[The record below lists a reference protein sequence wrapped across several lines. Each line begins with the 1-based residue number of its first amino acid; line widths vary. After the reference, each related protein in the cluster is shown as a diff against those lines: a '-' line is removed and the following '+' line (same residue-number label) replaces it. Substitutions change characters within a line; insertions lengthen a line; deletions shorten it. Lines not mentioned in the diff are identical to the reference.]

1 MRAQDWLLAA
11 ALISLVGCGGGGGGD
26 DTDETALVGNLGN
39 NSPPVTSGSLQPSDT
54 PNQSPGVGPESPSTG
69 STGDTPST
77 GNDAPNS
84 PPDTGGGVIVVGG
97 VTGGGTGNTG
107 GGTGNTGGGTG
118 NNNTPPSNNPGPNT
132 PAPTPQSPTPP
143 QNDPSPPNN
152 GPSPTPA
159 PEAPTPQNDD
169 PAPQNPVNDDP
180 APQNPV
186 NDDPAPQNPINEGPA
201 PENPGPDPETPAPE
215 EPIAGPEPE
224 QPAPEPILEGP
235 DDPPPPP
242 EPIVVEEDQPEPEP
256 IFDAPDDPPL
266 PPEPIVVEPP
276 QPEPIVEGPP
286 NNEDIIVPG
295 QVNQVV
301 LQDSDSNE
309 MGTLK
314 VSSHSLPWGL
324 TNAREVYQSTHYLAR
339 TNQEPSK
346 GSIKIPMRAYT
357 AHCTNPTGVESVFVS
372 MTMQDGDGIEDNVG
386 TVFEMQYDD
395 DTGGFE
401 RVDNQVKLS
410 GFCNQTHG
418 IAVSSNCSRV
428 AVLCQADPFTSQ
440 SRSFDKDLVEE
451 YGDYIMKK
459 DADNYDERGTS
470 VGGKANPEIWLLE
483 WENTPLSGSYSSFV
497 ATKQAGGYGGKS
509 AINLLYVENDSQG
522 RTSYAFTT
530 TTRAFDTGGG
540 SHNSG
545 GMFII
550 DRDNWRYDLYDRGS
564 DSGRGWSFDCI
575 DGHIAHMRT
584 IYNPYTEM
592 YGAVC
597 TSDLVDFLGG
607 RNPWGH
613 SHGTVGVKNEN
624 REAGRKGYMSYYV
637 PASNTMTNNGGGH
650 TVVPVSPTRSMM
662 ALVAPMPTSKS
673 SMEKFINYL
682 RTSITTV
689 DTSGMTDGEVCT
701 LYEDYDSACFL
712 NFFEYMVWDGDTD
725 EHPVY
730 PNWVIHGHQSRDPK
744 YYSRV
749 GVLPL
754 EADNSR
760 IDGVG
765 PIWLT
770 GSAWDFDSEGNV
782 TIDGNIVGDGTNGTV
797 ISCNYGAPQLID
809 LKNGRFLL
817 GYGKFLCSDH
827 DYTANRHNKR
837 SDRVR
842 GGADMLIPQAY
853 YLMEIDGDG
862 NILEGPIQ
870 LTSDALGDM
879 GWGGIDEMVS
889 FGPGKVGWW
898 YTSTPTKDPVK
909 DSTLPNPLQSE
920 WRLMVYES
928 STP

>member
-1 MRAQDWLLAA
+1 MGTLRWITAATLAGLVACSNGNGDPAEALANLVATGDAQTTESGGNASSGEAASEPEAQDQPP
-11 ALISLVGCGGGGGGD
+11 SDESVGAPSEPTENSSTPPPSAGGGFSGGSS
-26 DTDETALVGNLGN
+26 
-39 NSPPVTSGSLQPSDT
+39 NSNSDSGSE
-54 PNQSPGVGPESPSTG
+54 GG
-69 STGDTPST
+69 STGRDSAGGDGTAPVDDGSTSPAAPVAESPPS
-77 GNDAPNS
+77 NS
-84 PPDTGGGVIVVGG
+84 PEESSPSNPAEDASDDAGPSDPTPPADDPDPTPFDPPEP
-97 VTGGGTGNTG
+97 
-107 GGTGNTGGGTG
+107 
-118 NNNTPPSNNPGPNT
+118 TPPSPVVVIPE
-132 PAPTPQSPTPP
+132 
-143 QNDPSPPNN
+143 DPVS
-152 GPSPTPA
+152 
-159 PEAPTPQNDD
+159 E
-169 PAPQNPVNDDP
+169 
-180 APQNPV
+180 
-186 NDDPAPQNPINEGPA
+186 PIS
-201 PENPGPDPETPAPE
+201 E
-215 EPIAGPEPE
+215 EPPSS
-224 QPAPEPILEGP
+224 EPIS
-235 DDPPPPP
+235 
-242 EPIVVEEDQPEPEP
+242 EP
-256 IFDAPDDPPL
+256 
-266 PPEPIVVEPP
+266 
-276 QPEPIVEGPP
+276 PP
-286 NNEDIIVPG
+286 NNEDVIVPG
-295 QVNQVV
+295 QVGQVR
-301 LQDSDSNE
+301 LLNAAAEQ
-309 MGTLK
+309 MGTLN
-314 VSSHSLPWGL
+314 VSTLALPWGL

-339 TNQEPSK
+339 THQEPEK
-346 GSIKIPMRAYT
+346 ENIKIPMRAYT

-372 MTMQDGDGIEDNVG
+372 MTLQDGNSIEDNVG
-386 TVFEMQYDD
+386 SVFELQYDD
-395 DTGGFE
+395 STGGYE
-401 RVDNQVKLS
+401 RVNNQVKLS

-440 SRSFDKDLVEE
+440 SRSSDKDLVEE
-451 YGDYIMKK
+451 YGDYIMLK

-509 AINLLYVENDSQG
+509 ALNLLYVENDSQN

-530 TTRAFDTGGG
+530 TTRAFDTRGG

-550 DRDNWRYDLYDRGS
+550 DRDNWRYDLYDSGT
-564 DSGRGWSFDCI
+564 DTGRGWSFDCI

-624 REAGRKGYMSYYV
+624 REAGRKGYLSYYV

-650 TVVPVSPTRSMM
+650 TVVPVSPTRSLM

-673 SMEKFINYL
+673 SMDKFINHL
-682 RTSITTV
+682 RTSITNI
-689 DTSGMTDGEVCT
+689 DTGGMTDGEVCT

-712 NFFEYMVWDGDTD
+712 NFFEYMIWEGDTD
-725 EHPVY
+725 DYPVF
-730 PNWVIHGHQSRDPK
+730 PNWVIHGWQSRDPK

-749 GVLPL
+749 GILPL

-770 GSAWDFDSEGNV
+770 GSAWDLDSEGNV

-827 DYTANRHNKR
+827 DYTANRHNGR

-853 YLMEIDGDG
+853 YLMEIDGNGTVLD
-862 NILEGPIQ
+862 GPIE
-870 LTSDALGDM
+870 LTSDALGDF
-879 GWGGIDEMVS
+879 GWGGIDEMIS
-889 FGPGKVGWW
+889 LGRGKVGWW
-898 YTSTPTKDPVK
+898 YTSTPTKAPVK
-909 DSTLPNPLQSE
+909 DSTLPNPLQSD
-920 WRLMVYES
+920 WRFMVYQS
-928 STP
+928 ATP

>member
-1 MRAQDWLLAA
+1 MLVA
-11 ALISLVGCGGGGGGD
+11 ALISLVGCGAGGGD
-26 DTDETALVGNLGN
+26 ATDGDAALGSQGNST
-39 NSPPVTSGSLQPSDT
+39 SPIGSPTPSEA
-54 PNQSPGVGPESPSTG
+54 PSESPTIAPAIPTTG
-69 STGDTPST
+69 SSGGASPVGDIPNTPPQS
-77 GNDAPNS
+77 GGGIVIGGGA
-84 PPDTGGGVIVVGG
+84 TGGGV
-97 VTGGGTGNTG
+97 GNTG
-107 GGTGNTGGGTG
+107 SSSG
-118 NNNTPPSNNPGPNT
+118 NNTTPAGNSAGGSNPGST
-132 PAPTPQSPTPP
+132 SPQS
-143 QNDPSPPNN
+143 DPSPSES
-152 GPSPTPA
+152 GSSQSPAAESPA
-159 PEAPTPQNDD
+159 PQDDASAPGNPSEDD
-169 PAPQNPVNDDP
+169 PAS
-180 APQNPV
+180 A
-186 NDDPAPQNPINEGPA
+186 
-201 PENPGPDPETPAPE
+201 
-215 EPIAGPEPE
+215 
-224 QPAPEPILEGP
+224 QPAPEPLVE
-235 DDPPPPP
+235 DDPQDQSPPPP
-242 EPIVVEEDQPEPEP
+242 EEPVTVEAPEQPEPEP
-256 IFDAPDDPPL
+256 IFDAPETPQQELFVGAPDDPPA
-266 PPEPIVVEPP
+266 
-276 QPEPIVEGPP
+276 QPIVEQPP
-286 NNEDIIVPG
+286 NNEDLIVAG

-301 LQDSDSNE
+301 LQNSESRV
-309 MGTLK
+309 MGTVE
-314 VSSHSLPWGL
+314 VSSLALPWGL

-346 GSIKIPMRAYT
+346 NSIKIPMRAYT

-372 MTMQDGDGIEDNVG
+372 MTMQDGDSIEDNVG
-386 TVFEMQYDD
+386 TVFELQYDD

-401 RVDNQVKLS
+401 RVNNQVKLS

-418 IAVSSNCSRV
+418 IAASDNCSRV
-428 AVLCQADPFTSQ
+428 AVLCQADPFTSD

-451 YGDYIMKK
+451 YGDYIMIK
-459 DADNYDERGTS
+459 DEDNYDERGTS
-470 VGGKANPEIWLLE
+470 EGGKANPEIWLLE
-483 WENTPLSGSYSSFV
+483 WENSPLSGSYSSFV

-509 AINLLYVENDSQG
+509 AINLLYVEDDSQG

-530 TTRAFDTGGG
+530 TTRAFDIRGG

-550 DRDNWRYDLYDRGS
+550 DRDNWRYDLYDSGT
-564 DSGRGWSFDCI
+564 DTGRGWSFDCI

-637 PASNTMTNNGGGH
+637 PANNTMTNNGGGH
-650 TVVPVSPTRSMM
+650 TVVPVSPTRSLM

-673 SMEKFINYL
+673 SMDKFVNHL
-682 RTSITTV
+682 RTSITNI

-712 NFFEYMVWDGDTD
+712 NFFEYMIWEGDTAD
-725 EHPVY
+725 YPVF
-730 PNWVIHGHQSRDPK
+730 PNWVIHSWQSRDPR

-749 GVLPL
+749 GILPL

-770 GSAWDFDSEGNV
+770 GSAWDLDSEGNV
-782 TIDGNIVGDGTNGTV
+782 TIDGKIVGDGTNGTV

-809 LKNGRFLL
+809 LQNGRFLL

-827 DYTANRHNKR
+827 DYTANRHNGR

-853 YLMEIDGDG
+853 YLMEIDANG
-862 NILEGPIQ
+862 NVLEGPIE

-879 GWGGIDEMVS
+879 GWGGIDEMIS
-889 FGPGKVGWW
+889 LGRGRVGWW
-898 YTSTPTKDPVK
+898 YTSTPTKNPVK
-909 DSTLPNPLQSE
+909 DSPLPNPLQTE

-928 STP
+928 ATR